1 MSCTI
6 VVVTFLLVTLLLA
19 GTYFVRPA
27 MKRNNDEHHYY
38 PIACDLK
45 YEHFTDVKGVQEG
58 MRIHLS
64 WETTAA
70 SVNTQLLHNAH
81 H

>member
-1 MSCTI
+1 M
-6 VVVTFLLVTLLLA
+6 
-19 GTYFVRPA
+19 G
-27 MKRNNDEHHYY
+27 RNSDENHYY

-70 SVNTQLLHNAH
+70 NVNTLLLHNALR
-81 H
+81 